1 MGKTNA
7 SRKTENHS
15 SNVGAQVDLQIK
27 LLSRIRM
34 ESGIRRDLGNLPK
47 TLETTYRQIYHDTIL
62 AAPGNEP
69 EIAKKALGWIMV
81 ARRPLTSQEWICATE
96 IATQD
101 SLDFNSLLELCH
113 NLVANDTESHV
124 IRYIHLSARE
134 YMEAHADF
142 DFPRLHT
149 MAAHACLSVLID
161 NAQPS
166 SPKSESFTQYASKYW
181 ANHVERS
188 DDNYMKENTLKLI
201 RTFLG
206 MPEEPS
212 ESYKKY
218 TGYLKSKHYPNRII
232 LDSAYG
238 FTYHR
243 AYDSLMAVP
252 QNPLFAVSY
261 FSLGRICTDL
271 WDWSRVDVNC
281 RNLHGDSALTVASR
295 AGNDAMVRLVL
306 DRCTDAVC
314 DTLPWSDK
322 PLVAAV
328 RNHQSKVVTTLLS
341 YRADI
346 AAKICKSHDPL
357 DYAAR
362 EGNVAVV
369 QAVLSC
375 KDLDICISASTL
387 LAAAENRIYGESV
400 LQFLLDSDKSLTLSQ
415 EVGTK
420 VVEQIFQHW
429 RLRDTE
435 TRLSLL
441 QQFLDKGWELELSA
455 PSIGLLI
462 SAGGNKALDWLLKH
476 GTYSSMIT
484 GDVMTT
490 VASCGPISDSPA
502 SLVALIERCPNLE
515 LLENALQHA
524 TVMDGALVNVILNR
538 YPNLKPPESFL
549 IPLARAGKS
558 EGRLISI
565 LDKYPDMEI
574 SDEVLIAAARAGG
587 SAFEK
592 LLARDSSIK
601 VSEDVLIAAARARG
615 SAFENLLTRDRSIE
629 ISESVLEASAEYGPL
644 SRVEMILEREPGLKP
659 TDRILEAAARGMISF
674 RRSDYEE
681 FDDEESDYEE
691 PDDEESDDEEPDDE
705 EFDDEESDDEEP
717 DDEEFDDEES
727 DDEKKDAVKEMK
739 LFLARNDELQIS
751 DQVLKAAMSNYDE
764 ELSYEK
770 MKLLLSRPGVVI
782 SESVLL
788 AAIRRGG
795 SLKVVRL
802 ILASNFDANITTSE
816 AVLVAAARKSNS
828 PELLELLLNSATD
841 AKVKVKENKTEA
853 PVETQQEFQSL
864 LPKDRKVYITEKVLV
879 AAAERGLYP
888 IKYLLGYDPEIR
900 ITGSIADAIMSNW
913 HLGPKMRPLLL
924 SEFKENL
931 TQEAVEKL
939 EKPKARRDLRMLQ

>member
-1 MGKTNA
+1 MGKTNM

-27 LLSRIRM
+27 LLSRIRL
-34 ESGIRRDLGNLPK
+34 ESDIRRDLGNLPK
-47 TLETTYRQIYHDTIL
+47 TLETTYRQIYDDTIL
-62 AAPGNEP
+62 VAPGNEP
-69 EIAKKALGWIMV
+69 EVAKKALGWIMV
-81 ARRPLTSQEWICATE
+81 AQSPLNPREWVGATE
-96 IATQD
+96 IATQE

-113 NLVANDTESHV
+113 NLVANDTESNV
-124 IRYIHLSARE
+124 IRYTHLSARE
-134 YMEAHADF
+134 YMEAQADF
-142 DFPRLHT
+142 NLPRLHT

-218 TGYLKSKHYPNRII
+218 TGYLKSKHYPNRI

-238 FTYHR
+238 FTYPR

-271 WDWSRVDVNC
+271 WDWSHVDVNC
-281 RNLHGDSALTVASR
+281 RNLNGDSALMVAIR
-295 AGNDAMVRLVL
+295 VGNDAMVRLVL
-306 DRCTDAVC
+306 DRCTDAVS
-314 DTLPWSDK
+314 DTLICDN
-322 PLVAAV
+322 PLAAAV
-328 RNHQSKVVTTLLS
+328 QHCQSKVVATLLS

-346 AAKICKSHDPL
+346 AAKICKSKNPL
-357 DYAAR
+357 DCAAGF
-362 EGNVAVV
+362 GNVAVV

-387 LAAAENRIYGESV
+387 QAAAKNRFHGGEI
-400 LQFLLDSDKSLTLSQ
+400 LQCLLDSDKSFTWSQ
-415 EVGTK
+415 EEDMK
-420 VVEQIFQHW
+420 VVEQIFQRRW
-429 RLRDTE
+429 PTDNYIEPT
-435 TRLSLL
+435 LSLL

-455 PSIGLLI
+455 FAIGRLI
-462 SAGGNKALDWLLKH
+462 SAGGNKALDWLLNH

-484 GDVMTT
+484 GDVIFL
-490 VASCGPISDSPA
+490 VASSSLISGSPA
-502 SLVALIERCPNLE
+502 SLVALIERCPNLD
-515 LLENALQHA
+515 LLENALQRA
-524 TVMDGALVNVILNR
+524 TVHDATLVNVILDR
-538 YPNLKPPESFL
+538 YPNMKPPNSVL

-574 SDEVLIAAARAGG
+574 SDKVLIAAARAGG

-659 TDRILEAAARGMISF
+659 TDRILEAAAR
-674 RRSDYEE
+674 
-681 FDDEESDYEE
+681 
-691 PDDEESDDEEPDDE
+691 
-705 EFDDEESDDEEP
+705 
-717 DDEEFDDEES
+717 
-727 DDEKKDAVKEMK
+727 
-739 LFLARNDELQIS
+739 
-751 DQVLKAAMSNYDE
+751 
-764 ELSYEK
+764 
-770 MKLLLSRPGVVI
+770 
-782 SESVLL
+782 
-788 AAIRRGG
+788 
-795 SLKVVRL
+795 
-802 ILASNFDANITTSE
+802 
-816 AVLVAAARKSNS
+816 
-828 PELLELLLNSATD
+828 
-841 AKVKVKENKTEA
+841 
-853 PVETQQEFQSL
+853 
-864 LPKDRKVYITEKVLV
+864 
-879 AAAERGLYP
+879 
-888 IKYLLGYDPEIR
+888 
-900 ITGSIADAIMSNW
+900 
-913 HLGPKMRPLLL
+913 
-924 SEFKENL
+924 
-931 TQEAVEKL
+931 
-939 EKPKARRDLRMLQ
+939 LRMR